1 MGRGFVTA
9 FLLILIALACL
20 TVARRIERERRLI
33 AKLRSRDAYDAARAL
48 DAQQLDADERDTAAD
63 LAQAGVLRG
72 GSAHYLDVESLA
84 TFRRK
89 RVRFAVS
96 GALMAL
102 AVAALVAYIA
112 LGLSPA

>member
-9 FLLILIALACL
+9 LLLIVIALACI

-33 AKLRSRDAYDAARAL
+33 AKLRARDAYDAARAL
-48 DAQQLDADERDTAAD
+48 DTGQLDADERDTAAD
-63 LAQAGVLRG
+63 LAQAGVLRRG
-72 GSAHYLDVESLA
+72 GNAHYLDLQSLA
-84 TFRRK
+84 TFKRK

-102 AVAALVAYIA
+102 AVAALVAVLV
-112 LGLSPA
+112 LGR